1 MKGMAQYSAPVSVLA
16 ISLIAAA
23 ALTLLPTTAP
33 AADERPFLPKTIVS
47 STVPENGDV
56 NPYGVAIVPAGFP
69 SGGTI
74 APGDVLV
81 SNFNNSDNLQ
91 GTGTTIIKFTPSG
104 PVSPAGQASEFF
116 KGSFPGLTTAL
127 GVLKRG
133 FVLVGSVSTADGK
146 FATNQSGTA
155 AVSGS
160 EWQCDIPLPFY
171 NQA

>member
-74 APGDVLV
+74 AGRRPG
-81 SNFNNSDNLQ
+81 FELQ
-91 GTGTTIIKFTPSG
+91 
-104 PVSPAGQASEFF
+104 Q
-116 KGSFPGLTTAL
+116 
-127 GVLKRG
+127 
-133 FVLVGSVSTADGK
+133 
-146 FATNQSGTA
+146 
-155 AVSGS
+155 
-160 EWQCDIPLPFY
+160 
-171 NQA
+171 

>member
-1 MKGMAQYSAPVSVLA
+1 MKHMARCPALVAILA
-16 ISLIAAA
+16 ISLIAEA
-23 ALTLLPTTAP
+23 ALALLSMTAD
-33 AADERPFLPKTIVS
+33 ADEQPFLPKSVVS

-91 GTGTTIIKFTPSG
+91 GTGTTIIKLTPNG
-104 PVSPAGQASEFF
+104 LVSPAGQATEFF

-133 FVLVGSVSTADGK
+133 FVVVGSVYDGR
-146 FATNQSGTA
+146 Q
-155 AVSGS
+155 V
-160 EWQCDIPLPFY
+160 
-171 NQA
+171 

>member
-1 MKGMAQYSAPVSVLA
+1 MKQMACYSTPASALA

-23 ALTLLPTTAP
+23 TLTLLPIKAS

-91 GTGTTIIKFTPSG
+91 GTAYCLTGECSRDVKRCLTKRA
-104 PVSPAGQASEFF
+104 PVASLILWLRRS
-116 KGSFPGLTTAL
+116 SFSD
-127 GVLKRG
+127 
-133 FVLVGSVSTADGK
+133 F
-146 FATNQSGTA
+146 
-155 AVSGS
+155 
-160 EWQCDIPLPFY
+160 
-171 NQA
+171 

>member
-1 MKGMAQYSAPVSVLA
+1 MKRIARYSTPVSV
-16 ISLIAAA
+16 LIAAA
-23 ALTLLPTTAP
+23 ALTLLPITAP

-133 FVLVGSVSTADGK
+133 FVLVGSVHGRQVCD
-146 FATNQSGTA
+146 NQSGTA